1 MITDSGGHVNID
13 LYSPLYMRIKLTI
26 LFLLAT
32 ALSAAAQSEFHF
44 TDGTSAV
51 FPITRISNIHV
62 RVNTGNDQTLRM
74 PLTFVESIR
83 FKDGCTLFYDKGE
96 LQFDK
101 LVQPARLMNESGDV
115 LLEGVLKLTKPQAE
129 SLMGPELYG
138 EFRKNN
144 RLLQASLITM
154 AAGTLMM
161 THYLADSM
169 PCLFN
174 DYSPVDVF
182 KNYSTPLKVVTVS
195 GGVILLSGI
204 VMSIIGNSGC
214 NRVIATYNEGLGLAY
229 TF

>member
-1 MITDSGGHVNID
+1 
-13 LYSPLYMRIKLTI
+13 MRIPFI
-26 LFLLAT
+26 LILSLAT
-32 ALSAAAQSEFHF
+32 ALSAAAQSELHF

-51 FPITRISNIHV
+51 YPITRISNIHI
-62 RVNTGNDQTLRM
+62 RVDTGNDQTLRM

-115 LLEGVLKLTKPQAE
+115 LLEGVLKLTKPQAQ

-144 RLLQASLITM
+144 RLLQASLATM
-154 AAGTLMM
+154 MSGTLMM
-161 THYLADSM
+161 THYLARCMESIFIDQ
-169 PCLFN
+169 
-174 DYSPVDVF
+174 SPVEVF
-182 KNYSTPLKVVTVS
+182 KSYSTPLKVVTVS
-195 GGVILLSGI
+195 GGALLLTGV
-204 VMSIIGNSGC
+204 VMSFIGNSGC

>member
-1 MITDSGGHVNID
+1 
-13 LYSPLYMRIKLTI
+13 MRFKLAI

-32 ALSAAAQSEFHF
+32 ALSATAQSELHF
-44 TDGTSAV
+44 TDGTSGV
-51 FPITRISNIHV
+51 YPITRISDIHI
-62 RVNTGNDQTLRM
+62 RVDVGDNQTLRM
-74 PLTFVESIR
+74 PLTYVDSIR
-83 FKDGCTLFYDKGE
+83 FMDGCKLYYENGE

-129 SLMGPELYG
+129 SLMGPDLYG

-161 THYLADSM
+161 TPYFAESM
-169 PCLFN
+169 PCLFT
-174 DYSPVDVF
+174 DESPVDVF
-182 KNYSTPLKVVTVS
+182 KKYSTPMKVVTVS
-195 GGVILLSGI
+195 GGAILLTGI

-214 NRVIATYNEGLGLAY
+214 NRVIATYNQGLGLAY